1 MVLELECVAKEE
13 AREKGTTGEGK
24 KNPPPRNST
33 VKRLADAF
41 PDFNVLLHMLENVDP
56 KTRRFSRREE
66 CYLPISKSVRKER
79 RKPGKA
85 PWAYS

>member
-1 MVLELECVAKEE
+1 M
-13 AREKGTTGEGK
+13 
-24 KNPPPRNST
+24 
-33 VKRLADAF
+33 KRLADAF

-66 CYLPISKSVRKER
+66 CYLLISKSVRKER